1 MSALNYLYMAD
12 RAPYTATTRGIAV
25 SVEPTYLEAQSSP
38 DSSQYL
44 SAYRVVIENQGQET
58 VHLLSRHW
66 MITNARGELNEV
78 KGPGV
83 VGEQPVLKPGES
95 YEYTSG
101 APLNTPSGM
110 MGGAYQMES
119 ESGERFDIEIPT
131 FSLDRPNHHVFLN

>member
-1 MSALNYLYMAD
+1 MAEPTPY
-12 RAPYTATTRGIAV
+12 RASTKKIAV
-25 SVEPTYLEAQSSP
+25 SVIPTYLEAQSSP
-38 DSSQYL
+38 GSSQYFW
-44 SAYRVVIENQGQET
+44 AYRVIIENQGRET

-66 MITNARGELNEV
+66 MITNARGELTEV

-95 YEYTSG
+95 FEYTSG

-131 FSLDRPNHHVFLN
+131 FSLDRPNQGIFLN